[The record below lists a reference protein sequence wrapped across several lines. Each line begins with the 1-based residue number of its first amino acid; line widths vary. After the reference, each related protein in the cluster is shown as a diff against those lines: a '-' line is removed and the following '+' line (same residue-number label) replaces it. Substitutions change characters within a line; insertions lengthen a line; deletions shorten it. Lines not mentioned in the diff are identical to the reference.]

1 LGVQQKANGFTPG
14 ATSGFNG
21 NIPCSIKKIIN
32 RRVFFCTESWLFQA
46 EEPPNKSIA
55 TKNTGVAKRK
65 WVDQKRVG
73 IPSIW

>member
-1 LGVQQKANGFTPG
+1 M
-14 ATSGFNG
+14 FN
-21 NIPCSIKKIIN
+21 KKIIN
-32 RRVFFCTESWLFQA
+32 RRVFFCTESWLFQV